1 MFLKEI
7 VIYKKLKIYYILFL
21 YYIILLKPNLMHLLH
36 KCDTSKL
43 QVYEV
48 DEYIPYLEDK
58 IIHYTSII
66 FNYSECEWDYF
77 DKYSRSDSKNK
88 FYQCGIFKENKLYCG
103 MHMDNG
109 YISEG
114 EFHENGRLKKGK
126 QTSPDDYISEGEFH
140 EKGRLKKGKLTD
152 PNGYIKEGEFH
163 ENGILING
171 KLTSPDDYIEE
182 GEFHENGRLK
192 KGKQT
197 SPDDYISEGEFHENG
212 NLKKGKLTQPND
224 YITEGEF
231 NLVGKKHGYCYIR
244 HPTKQSYDG
253 YYLNGELFNHK
264 HKKWKK
270 QDDEI
275 LNTHFM
281 KPIYFIKKIHK
292 LAEKLGWILVREG
305 NHKIYK
311 REENTLQLS
320 STPRTG
326 FYDYYDLRDKEIERI
341 LKD

>member
-1 MFLKEI
+1 MFLKKI
-7 VIYKKLKIYYILFL
+7 VIYKKLKIYNILFL
-21 YYIILLKPNLMHLLH
+21 YYIILLKPKSMHLLH

-48 DEYIPYLEDK
+48 DEYIHYLEDK

-103 MHMDNG
+103 MHIDND
-109 YISEG
+109 YINEG

-126 QTSPDDYISEGEFH
+126 
-140 EKGRLKKGKLTD
+140 LTD
-152 PNGYIKEGEFH
+152 
-163 ENGILING
+163 
-171 KLTSPDDYIEE
+171 
-182 GEFHENGRLK
+182 
-192 KGKQT
+192 
-197 SPDDYISEGEFHENG
+197 
-212 NLKKGKLTQPND
+212 PND

-231 NLVGKKHGYCYIR
+231 NLVGKKHGYCYVR
-244 HPTKQSYDG
+244 HPKKQSKDG

-292 LAEKLGWILVREG
+292 LAEKLGWVLVREG

-311 REENTLQLS
+311 REEDTLILS
-320 STPRTG
+320 STPGTG
-326 FYDYYDLRDKEIERI
+326 FYDYYHLRDKEIERI
-341 LKD
+341 LKN